1 MLHSISYRAC
11 TQAADCATNQREKQH
26 HIYHNTNEKARYKLL
41 TFDTLVQAIVVL

>member
-11 TQAADCATNQREKQH
+11 IQAADCATNQREKH
-26 HIYHNTNEKARYKLL
+26 DHVYLNTNQKARYKLL